1 MTILCKHKRC
11 LNHRKGYCMASSIEL
26 DDRGWCISFVS
37 SKGSM
42 HHDYDIVSKQKRAYK
57 KLSGRV
63 IK

>member
-1 MTILCKHKRC
+1 
-11 LNHRKGYCMASSIEL
+11 MASSIEL